1 MKVRENVDVIIKT
14 YPFAPSL
21 KSRLLSEV
29 KEGSSVNPFFSNITG
44 KKIDVKESLDAPSK
58 RVGDWVV
65 NLIRNEYNYHN
76 SEGIN
81 YEIKMWFAQYDE
93 GDSCKDHHHIPFTS
107 FSFVYFVNSPKGAS
121 PLIFTTS
128 GRKIKSEEGKVV
140 IFPMNLMHH
149 VPKNKCKERITLV
162 GNAMAVR
169 YGNS

>member
-14 YPFAPSL
+14 YPFASSL

-93 GDSCKDHHHIPFTS
+93 GDSCKDHHHIPFT
-107 FSFVYFVNSPKGAS
+107 
-121 PLIFTTS
+121 
-128 GRKIKSEEGKVV
+128 
-140 IFPMNLMHH
+140 
-149 VPKNKCKERITLV
+149 
-162 GNAMAVR
+162 
-169 YGNS
+169 